1 MITSFIITQT
11 PPHDRRTCLSGA
23 IQEKMVRTLPPY
35 QPAKRK
41 RRSDR
46 NFCRRLRNYPPMHS
60 FPISST
66 LPAKSQTTHTQM
78 LIYTGDRPAGELS
91 FIVRPF
97 RLLPQPPTSSQP
109 SIIVLHSRHL
119 QGEHLPVCASPFP
132 LIN

>member
-78 LIYTGDRPAGELS
+78 LIYTCDRRKSCRSSSA
-91 FIVRPF
+91 
-97 RLLPQPPTSSQP
+97 LLDCYRSHQPVAVHH
-109 SIIVLHSRHL
+109 IVLHSRH
-119 QGEHLPVCASPFP
+119 PRRVPTCMCITISSY
-132 LIN
+132 